1 MTINIDVNE
10 DILYLN
16 KEKQIR
22 ENLEKKIILLEYI
35 DNICTGIVLEDR
47 KDTILIFDEYGRNRI
62 INRQDILDIDIDI
75 SKDLKEH
82 MYKYYRQYKH
92 VSHMEDECRFYKKQL
107 EEIKAAYSKNY
118 NLLKEYNKELQDIK
132 EETLD
137 VLGIYRYQEIHKKLS
152 SMLKNDIK
160 NYIIDINDRHLLEK
174 ITFNRLYTVAE
185 EGTFD
190 VKDLKFVGY
199 FDDGGVYIEDSL
211 LWSVEAKGQAEAI
224 YSNFNN
230 MLLKKIKDY
239 KNISLEIEDRL
250 ILGGPIKDLTLEKNF
265 SFKLL
270 ENIRDKKSV
279 DKTILDIANFVNEYI
294 N

>member
-1 MTINIDVNE
+1 MSDISINEN
-10 DILYLN
+10 ILYLN
-16 KEKQIR
+16 KEKQIN
-22 ENLEKKIILLEYI
+22 ENIEKKIILLEYI
-35 DNICTGIVLEDR
+35 DNICKGIVLEDK
-47 KDTILIFDEYGRNRI
+47 KDTVLVFDEFGRNRI
-62 INRQDILDIDIDI
+62 INRQDILDIDVEI

-92 VSHMEDECRFYKKQL
+92 TLNMEDECRFYKKQL

-118 NLLKEYNKELQDIK
+118 NLLKEYSKELQDIK

-137 VLGIYRYQEIHKKLS
+137 VLGLYRYEDINNKLS
-152 SMLKNDIK
+152 SMLKNDMK

-174 ITFNRLYTVAE
+174 ITFNRLYTVAV

-211 LWSVEAKGQAEAI
+211 LWDREAKEQAEAI
-224 YSNFNN
+224 YSNFNK
-230 MLLKKIKDY
+230 MLLKKIKDI
-239 KNISLEIEDRL
+239 KDISLEIEDRL
-250 ILGGPIKDLTLEKNF
+250 ILGGPITDLTLEKNF
-265 SFKLL
+265 SFKFLT
-270 ENIRDKKSV
+270 NIRDKESI
-279 DKTILDIANFVNEYI
+279 DKIILDIANFVNEYI